1 MKADTCPFRKLS
13 ASHRIGDLPANGD
26 EPNRIPMSTTINL
39 SQEPSTAALPLAPLS
54 PADIETYLNELPIAT
69 AVLPRLQTLLLNEE
83 VSLREIVD
91 LVLLDPGL
99 AARVM
104 QAASAPVNG
113 RASPVNS
120 LHEALARIG
129 TRGAYRVTAAFAMR
143 KFMNAPLHTY
153 GLGPREF
160 WRRSLA
166 CALVMADLAPAA
178 DQDEKVAYTVGLLH
192 ALGMVFIDRHVRQQ
206 NADKHAMFKGAHGA
220 TNRHETE
227 ITGLHQAQVAAL
239 VLRTWNF
246 GDAVVEP
253 IENLFTPHQAGDHR
267 KMTAL
272 LVEAREMAIEIVET
286 MPQSGPAPTD
296 LLALFEGDDWKA
308 SIATQILAIEG

>member
-1 MKADTCPFRKLS
+1 
-13 ASHRIGDLPANGD
+13 
-26 EPNRIPMSTTINL
+26 MSTTINL
-39 SQEPSTAALPLAPLS
+39 SNTTPTAALPLAPLS

-104 QAASAPVNG
+104 QAA
-113 RASPVNS
+113 ASPVNGVARPVDS
-120 LHEALARIG
+120 LHEALNRIG

-192 ALGMVFIDRHVRQQ
+192 ALGMVFIDRHLRSQ
-206 NADKHAMFKGAHGA
+206 NADSRSMQKQFTA
-220 TNRHETE
+220 TPNRAETQM
-227 ITGLHQAQVAAL
+227 TGLHQAQVAAL
-239 VLRTWNF
+239 VLRAWNF

-253 IENLFTPHQAGDHR
+253 IENLFAPSTASAHR

-272 LVEAREMAIEIVET
+272 LVEARELAIEIVEK
-286 MPQSGPAPTD
+286 MPQSGPLPTD
-296 LLALFEGDDWKA
+296 VLALFEGDDWKA
-308 SIATQILAIEG
+308 AIATQILAIEG